1 MMAAVKARWNTT
13 HLSAS
18 RALRGGMLSAALLA
32 LLLLTLFRAC
42 APSATTTRLHVGKRA
57 VAFTLAA
64 EQAGAEL
71 PTHATFAPDS
81 GRPTLFI
88 FFYTL
93 CTHCLLEMRSA
104 RNVTGEFTDLR
115 TIYIDSPAERPNL
128 PDVMMQRLGIA
139 DPVLLDTDGH
149 VAARYGVA
157 YYPAFVLV
165 DGRGI
170 VRDIWT
176 GEIDAATLR
185 AGIRQALTTPG
196 SR

>member
-1 MMAAVKARWNTT
+1 MMTAIKARWITT

-32 LLLLTLFRAC
+32 LLLVILFRAC
-42 APSATTTRLHVGKRA
+42 APSTTATRLYVGKRA
-57 VAFTLAA
+57 SAFTLAA
-64 EQAGAEL
+64 EQAGVLSPA
-71 PTHATFAPDS
+71 PTTFTPGN
-81 GRPTLFI
+81 GRPTLLI

-93 CTHCLLEMRSA
+93 CTHCLLEMQSA
-104 RNVTGEFTDLR
+104 RNVTGEFTGLR
-115 TIYIDSPAERPNL
+115 TMYIDSPAERPNL
-128 PDVMMQRLGIA
+128 PEMMMHRLGIA

-165 DGRGI
+165 DGQGI

-176 GEIDAATLR
+176 GETGASSLR
-185 AGIRQALTTPG
+185 AGIQQVLTTPG

>member
-1 MMAAVKARWNTT
+1 MMTAIKARWTT
-13 HLSAS
+13 PRLSAS
-18 RALRGGMLSAALLA
+18 RVLRGGMLSAALLA
-32 LLLLTLFRAC
+32 LLLVILFRAC
-42 APSATTTRLHVGKRA
+42 APSTTATRLSIGKRA

-64 EQAGAEL
+64 EQAGVRSPAKS
-71 PTHATFAPDS
+71 TFTPGG
-81 GRPTLFI
+81 GRPTLLI

-93 CTHCLLEMRSA
+93 CTHCLLEMQSA
-104 RNVTGEFTDLR
+104 HAVAGEFTGLR
-115 TIYIDSPAERPNL
+115 TVYIDSPGERPNL
-128 PDVMMQRLGIA
+128 PAMMMQRLGIA
-139 DPVLLDTDGH
+139 DPVLLDTDGR

-176 GEIDAATLR
+176 GETGAATLR
-185 AGIRQALTTPG
+185 AGIQQTLTTPG